1 MRVGKICVS
10 DFRDW
15 QDNNCIELEQVNN
28 KTHSGDLCLDIN
40 SDIVVDYTHLADAL
54 DALHVQ
60 LNLVRFSWNSYSDR
74 LHYFLARTQV
84 PNILVQNYYDTNDKT
99 PRRLLEL
106 QKLVSLSFISS
117 GKTSLPRKFV
127 SLAQKKQILT
137 LLNDNAVVWSDIDIC
152 KLPYDLQLK
161 YSLIK
166 RTYLL
171 RDNRIEDLIQ
181 LFNYRHKEDKDN
193 D

>member
-1 MRVGKICVS
+1 M
-10 DFRDW
+10 
-15 QDNNCIELEQVNN
+15 
-28 KTHSGDLCLDIN
+28 
-40 SDIVVDYTHLADAL
+40 
-54 DALHVQ
+54 
-60 LNLVRFSWNSYSDR
+60 
-74 LHYFLARTQV
+74 
-84 PNILVQNYYDTNDKT
+84 
-99 PRRLLEL
+99 EL

-117 GKTSLPRKFV
+117 GETSLPRKFV